1 MISMLGTRQWP
12 LPVLEFPQQVGGR
25 ESGLHLWKWAVAI
38 AGPSAAECADEMFWK
53 WGSQKTMELRRRG

>member
-38 AGPSAAECADEMFWK
+38 AGPSSVACVDETFRK
-53 WGSQKTMELRRRG
+53 WGSQRTMGLRRRG